1 MSGYIDFDA
10 LWRVMVASLIGGVG
24 IAALFSIGL
33 VGISSGRAVARVA
46 GGACFLIVIA
56 GVLLGVY
63 VMLDK

>member
-1 MSGYIDFDA
+1 MNDYVDLDA
-10 LWRVMVASLIGGVG
+10 LWRVMAAALIGGVG

-33 VGISSGRAVARVA
+33 VGISSGRVSARIA
-46 GGACFLIVIA
+46 GGACFVLVIA